1 MSPLLIAALA
11 AAFWYAFWAMHAWY
25 SIMGTTTQS
34 IVIGLFL
41 GIALGDIP
49 RCMMIGAAIQSLYL
63 GLVMSGGNVPSD
75 QGLAACVAIPVAVL
89 NNLDVTTAIS
99 LALPVG
105 LLGGVLTNVRYM
117 ICGLFVNGA
126 EGCAERADVRGVWR
140 YAVLFPSVTVF
151 LMYFPVVF
159 AAVFFG
165 TSLMESV
172 LAAIPT
178 WLQNGLTV
186 AGGALPAIGFALI
199 IKVINQPT
207 YIPLF
212 LIGFFM
218 VQYGGLGVM
227 ACAVFAICIALFI
240 TFFQTSIE
248 DQVKED
254 DFDDDFDDEE
264 QPETPAN
271 KILNSADVNMF
282 FWRWYTY
289 CEIAHCFERMQALA
303 VCAAI
308 APTLQKMYPGE
319 ENKPQLAAALH
330 RHLAYFNIQAIWG
343 AAPLGVALAMEESQA
358 MTHQMTDAEADAA
371 INGLKTGFMGPFSG
385 IGDVIDWG
393 TIQVLLLGIG
403 MSFASQGSAV
413 GALIALLFV
422 PITLVEGFFFVNLGY
437 RLGSEAMERLLSSG
451 LITKLI
457 NTTGMIGM
465 LMMGALGSSFVHI
478 TLADPGIQA
487 TLDGIVPGLLPLAVI
502 FLLNRIL
509 DKHMDKVAW
518 ISFGIIGVSL
528 LLSFLGIV

>member
-1 MSPLLIAALA
+1 MSPLLVAALA
-11 AAFWYAFWAMHAWY
+11 AAAWYAFWAIHAWY
-25 SIMGTTTQS
+25 TIQGTTLQS
-34 IVIGLFL
+34 IVIGFFL
-41 GIALGDIP
+41 GIILGDIP
-49 RCMMIGAAIQSLYL
+49 RCMMIGASIQSLYL

-89 NNLDVTTAIS
+89 NNLDVSTAIS

-126 EGCAERADVRGVWR
+126 EGCAERADVGGIWR
-140 YAVLFPSVTVF
+140 NAVLFPSIAIFV
-151 LMYFPVVF
+151 MYFPVVF

-172 LAAIPT
+172 LAAIPA

-227 ACAVFAICIALFI
+227 ACAVFAICIALFV
-240 TFFQTSIE
+240 TFLQTSIE

-254 DFDDDFDDEE
+254 DFDDDFEE
-264 QPETPAN
+264 EEVAEKSEKLLSP
-271 KILNSADVNMF
+271 ADVNMF
-282 FWRWYTY
+282 FWRWFTY
-289 CEIAHCFERMQALA
+289 CEISHCFERMQALA
-303 VCAAI
+303 VCASI
-308 APTLQKMYPGE
+308 APALQKMYPGE
-319 ENKPQLAAALH
+319 ANKPQLAAALH

-358 MTHQMTDAEADAA
+358 MSHQMTDAEADAA

-403 MSFASQGSAV
+403 MSFASEGNPI
-413 GALIALLFV
+413 GALIAALFI
-422 PITLVEGFFFVNLGY
+422 PITLAEGFFFANLGY
-437 RLGSEAMERLLSSG
+437 RLGSEAMERLLKSG

-478 TLADPGIQA
+478 SLADAGVQA
-487 TLDGIVPGLLPLAVI
+487 TLDSIIPGLLPLAVI

-528 LLSFLGIV
+528 VLSFIGIV